1 MDLKMKRKGMRLFMR
16 HFYILAFCIVAT
28 ACGGL
33 NQYDGMFG
41 PMDVEIAEPLM
52 FRSDSGDYWHVVGQ
66 VRNFEGRAVQDILIG
81 TMLYDA
87 NNDVVCSSFV
97 GTDVE
102 ILNPGNTSDFAKTFS
117 VNECPGV
124 KSVKTQIDADWA
136 D

>member
-1 MDLKMKRKGMRLFMR
+1 MDLKMKRKEIRLFMR

-28 ACGGL
+28 ACGSL
-33 NQYDGMFG
+33 NQYDGLFE
-41 PMDVEIAEPLM
+41 PKDIEIAEPRL
-52 FRSDSGDYWHVVGQ
+52 FRSDSEDYWHVVGQ
-66 VRNFEGRAVQDILIG
+66 VRNFEGRAIQDIMIG
-81 TMLYDA
+81 IMLYDA

-102 ILNPGNTSDFAKTFS
+102 ILNPGNTSDFDKKFS

-124 KSVKTQIDADWA
+124 ISFTTQIEADWA